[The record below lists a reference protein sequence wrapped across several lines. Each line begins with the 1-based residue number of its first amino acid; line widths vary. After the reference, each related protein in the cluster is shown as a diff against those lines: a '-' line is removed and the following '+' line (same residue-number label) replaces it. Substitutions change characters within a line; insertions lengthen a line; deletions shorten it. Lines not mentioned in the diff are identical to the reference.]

1 MKELLRG
8 SSYHHPPM
16 AAMFYSGLQVLFT
29 CSGKSGHWHCT
40 PILGSI
46 NCLSVV
52 YSLTLW
58 IGFHNRGKRPLSFFK
73 SVIFVFTTVRLWSLP
88 SFHSFPT
95 QSSIGASSDK
105 GVPEAMGPQ
114 HPTQRI
120 GAFVVGCPK
129 LWLVEVLGPHEPIQI
144 GFFFLSLA
152 LWVKCRHF
160 LCQAYHCC
168 ET

>member
-1 MKELLRG
+1 MGPNSEGAALWKFLSSSTNG
-8 SSYHHPPM
+8 SK
-16 AAMFYSGLQVLFT
+16 FYSSLQQVLFT
-29 CSGKSGHWHCT
+29 CSVKSGHWHCP

-52 YSLTLW
+52 YSLTFC
-58 IGFHNRGKRPLSFFK
+58 IGFHNRGKHPLSFFK

-88 SFHSFPT
+88 SFHSFST
-95 QSSIGASSDK
+95 QSSIGASGDK
-105 GVPEAMGPQ
+105 GVSETMGPQ

-120 GAFVVGCPK
+120 GVGCPK
-129 LWLVEVLGPHEPIQI
+129 LWLVKVLGPPDWV
-144 GFFFLSLA
+144 FFLSLA

-160 LCQAYHCC
+160 LCQAYRCC

>member
-1 MKELLRG
+1 
-8 SSYHHPPM
+8 
-16 AAMFYSGLQVLFT
+16 
-29 CSGKSGHWHCT
+29 
-40 PILGSI
+40 
-46 NCLSVV
+46 
-52 YSLTLW
+52 
-58 IGFHNRGKRPLSFFK
+58 
-73 SVIFVFTTVRLWSLP
+73 
-88 SFHSFPT
+88 
-95 QSSIGASSDK
+95 
-105 GVPEAMGPQ
+105 MGPQ

-168 ET
+168 ETQQQTLATQKGLCVNCNICHSGCPCWLHGGSFQVGCFKLQKTPHNLGNLVYLSSLCDPVQNWGQVTRLSTLLHFCSDPFCFEKLCFSFSEH